1 MNEKIEELQNV
12 LAHAR
17 RQVGKVIVGQERAV
31 DSSLIAIFAG
41 GHVLIEGVP
50 GVAKTLLVR
59 TLAQLLGCDFQ
70 RIQFTPDVTPSDIIG
85 SKVFNPQTNE
95 FVLVKGPVFTTFLM
109 SDELNRA
116 PAKTQSALLQA
127 MQERQVTIDKETFI
141 LSKNFTVF
149 ATQNPMEY
157 EGTFLLP
164 EPQKDRFMLRI
175 TMGHPNEKEEVTLGE
190 RILTPQAPELILA
203 EGSIRPILSAERLAL
218 MRETL
223 SSITVTKEMVRYV
236 VGITQRTRNHSAIKL
251 GAGPRATL
259 ALLLSSRV
267 HAAFKGRDEVI
278 PDDVKVMALACLE
291 HRIIL
296 QPKFVEEGL
305 TPAEAVGH
313 ILQSVLPPTSL
324 SPSSRS

>member
-1 MNEKIEELQNV
+1 M

-17 RQVGKVIVGQERAV
+17 RQVGKVIVGQQRAI

-70 RIQFTPDVTPSDIIG
+70 RIQFTPDVSPSDIIG
-85 SKVFNPQTNE
+85 TKIFNPQTNE

-109 SDELNRA
+109 GDELNRA
-116 PAKTQSALLQA
+116 PAKVQSSLLQA
-127 MQERQVTIDKETFI
+127 MQEREVTIDKESFS
-141 LSKNFTVF
+141 LSPNFTVF

-157 EGTFLLP
+157 EGTYMLP

-175 TMGHPNEKEEVTLGE
+175 SMGHPDEKEEVVLGE
-190 RILTPQAPELILA
+190 RFLGADAPERMLESGSVRAILTAD
-203 EGSIRPILSAERLAL
+203 RLAL
-218 MRETL
+218 MRQTL
-223 SSITVTKEMVRYV
+223 ESISFSRELVRYV
-236 VGITQRTRNHSAIKL
+236 VGITQRTRNHSAIKN
-251 GAGPRATL
+251 GAGPRATQ

-267 HAAFKGRDEVI
+267 HAAFDGRDAVTA
-278 PDDVKVMALACLE
+278 DDVKEMALACLE
-291 HRIIL
+291 HRLML

-305 TPAEAVGH
+305 TEAEAVGH
-313 ILQSVLPPTSL
+313 ILQSVRPPK
-324 SPSSRS
+324 